1 MMKNKPKEPPFFP
14 DTPFIVCR
22 RRKSQP
28 KISPLICER
37 RCPHMKNCQEYY
49 DYVQPAMFGKYEK
62 RDGKEKPS
70 LNSIVDEKDP

>member
-28 KISPLICER
+28 KISPLICEK
-37 RCPHMKNCQEYY
+37 RCPHMKKCQEYY

-62 RDGKEKPS
+62 RDAKEKS
-70 LNSIVDEKDP
+70 NLNSTGDEKDS

>member
-1 MMKNKPKEPPFFP
+1 MKNKPKENSFFP

-22 RRKSQP
+22 RRKNQP
-28 KISPLICER
+28 KISPLICEK

-62 RDGKEKPS
+62 RDAKEKPS
-70 LNSIVDEKDP
+70 LNSIVDEKDS